1 MDEWLSILGKCNDFR
16 KVNQQ
21 TEPDWTIDLED
32 GPREEGQWSK
42 TERGTPQG
50 SVASPIVPTEN
61 SVQPMTGVIPPNE
74 PQSSSGLRPCL
85 NLVTEIFRWA
95 SVQGSAVQTEI
106 SKRQG

>member
-1 MDEWLSILGKCNDFR
+1 MSHKPIRVCKEHRDSFSKDCPVC
-16 KVNQQ
+16 K
-21 TEPDWTIDLED
+21 LE
-32 GPREEGQWSK
+32 GARNE
-42 TERGTPQG
+42 
-50 SVASPIVPTEN
+50 IVPTEN

-95 SVQGSAVQTEI
+95 FVQGSAVQTEI